1 MMKNIDHPNIAKVE
15 NYIENNLMSECYLI
29 MEMLEYPSLKI
40 EKERRGTIDDE
51 LMQTITIQILRGV

>member
-51 LMQTITIQILRGV
+51 LM

>member
-15 NYIENNLMSECYLI
+15 NYIENKLMSECYLI